1 MPVYYARKIK
11 ASKNA
16 VANWYARDRRDSRV
30 KNPNPLSAYG
40 LTMSHAETRR
50 GH

>member
-16 VANWYARDRRDSRV
+16 VANWYARDRRNSRV